1 MKVVMPV
8 LVTGIHD
15 LKKDVDGRPA
25 PAMTIKTRRYIFQ
38 YNPIPLTGQHWNKSA
53 HDDFCVF
60 LKTDK
65 PSKVVKEPKPNSN
78 GHDQVFRKIFILLR
92 YIFTDQ
98 IIILQM
104 LQFVSIYTT

>member
-25 PAMTIKTRRYIFQ
+25 PAMTIKSRRYIFQ

-65 PSKVVKEPKPNSN
+65 PSKVVKEPNRTAV
-78 GHDQVFRKIFILLR
+78 G
-92 YIFTDQ
+92 
-98 IIILQM
+98 
-104 LQFVSIYTT
+104 TTKFFGKFLYY